1 MKKLISIIAIVTSVI
16 ICTLFSTSCSTNSA
30 NFKFNLTVKGNIE
43 NPNAP
48 FVGTFDTN
56 IANDIINVNDVDI
69 VYTLESPEASNVSK
83 WLNKQVKRVFLRKL
97 NVNTLYEISA
107 LGYVEEKSTGI
118 KVSINK
124 VWTNK

>member
-1 MKKLISIIAIVTSVI
+1 MKKLISIITIVTSVI
-16 ICTLFSTSCSTNSA
+16 ICILFNTSCSTNSA

-43 NPNAP
+43 NPSAP

-56 IANDIINVNDVDI
+56 IANDVINVNDVDI

-97 NVNTLYEISA
+97 NANTLYEISA